1 METVWID
8 RKDGEREGRIAAD
21 CLNGYLLEEPMLLS
35 DSKYNDAGI
44 LAHNFYVI
52 QFPQLL

>member
-21 CLNGYLLEEPMLLS
+21 CLNFFFFFFEKEREEET
-35 DSKYNDAGI
+35 K
-44 LAHNFYVI
+44 
-52 QFPQLL
+52 QE